1 MTVAF
6 LAMPSAP
13 VPLSSPSSSSSPALL
28 ATRLGSEDAATPAYK
43 VPKFLRSLYSIL
55 RNEDASVVNWVQNQE
70 LKPNRVTAFHILDLD
85 RFEQEILPKYFKH
98 SKFASFQRQLN
109 NFGFRKW
116 TKTQSSGV
124 CTFSHNSFPPDPKQ
138 IGVLRASIR
147 EQWRPKGATET
158 KRRVGNGITKAER
171 KLQEQ
176 VQQRMQMLREQRKQ
190 PTEVRSQSQRRS
202 SVEISRPESFS
213 ELLKT
218 PLTTSS
224 GLEAFKCPTHQPA
237 TKQLARPMT
246 SDWGLTSGGFQ
257 AFSSPVKA
265 ALPPLQQ
272 SPQFAHVSYDNTVDI
287 TTYHQHENT
296 SPQPEPLPLK
306 LEPAPITGQIMAMH
320 PTVAIPPWN
329 WEQSALQPSFEPHP
343 YHVAWQSSMPG
354 QVSVSVSPS
363 TIEEFT
369 FDNLLLFA
377 E

>member
-1 MTVAF
+1 
-6 LAMPSAP
+6 MPSAAHA
-13 VPLSSPSSSSSPALL
+13 PLSSPSPSSSSSS
-28 ATRLGSEDAATPAYK
+28 RLSDDAAATPSYK

-70 LKPNRVTAFHILDLD
+70 LKPNRVTAFHILDLE

-190 PTEVRSQSQRRS
+190 APEVRSQRRS
-202 SVEISRPESFS
+202 SVEIHRPESFS

-218 PLTTSS
+218 PLSTTS

-246 SDWGLTSGGFQ
+246 SDWGLSSGGFQ

-287 TTYHQHENT
+287 TTYHQHEN
-296 SPQPEPLPLK
+296 SSSPEPLPLK
-306 LEPAPITGQIMAMH
+306 LEPAPLPGSMMAMH
-320 PTVAIPPWN
+320 PTVSISPWN
-329 WEQSALQPSFEPHP
+329 WEQPTMQPAFEPHP
-343 YHVAWQSSMPG
+343 YHVGPNGAWQSSLPG
-354 QVSVSVSPS
+354 PVSVSPS

-369 FDNLLLFA
+369 FDNLLLFT